1 MLLSTRNYLS
11 AHSIADTRYSLAAVN
26 FFLGIVGITQVGR
39 IMAYQRTLK
48 NQPTSKT
55 LEDDIKNVAT
65 TSEGI
70 VKDPQG
76 AKENAA
82 AT

>member
-1 MLLSTRNYLS
+1 
-11 AHSIADTRYSLAAVN
+11 
-26 FFLGIVGITQVGR
+26 
-39 IMAYQRTLK
+39 MAYQRTLK
-48 NQPTSKT
+48 NQPTSKA